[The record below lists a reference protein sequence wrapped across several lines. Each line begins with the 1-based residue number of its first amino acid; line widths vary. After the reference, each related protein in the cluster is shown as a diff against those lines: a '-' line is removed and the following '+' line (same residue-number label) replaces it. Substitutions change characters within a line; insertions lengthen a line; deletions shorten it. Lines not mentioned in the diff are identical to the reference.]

1 MQYGGYC
8 AKSTV
13 FRSAQTLLCLFLLFL
28 RYRHS
33 RHSSKRRLSIMGH
46 VSHVESRA
54 LASASPP
61 GRKATDLLH
70 IVNRSVARLD
80 GLRKRREVTLR
91 DAQLSVAYCEPSLT
105 RLFSRPFDIGI
116 QCFRS
121 SCRSS
126 NRYNVWQPVHVTDI
140 VFYYSV
146 MCSSSCY
153 SLAVT

>member
-8 AKSTV
+8 P
-13 FRSAQTLLCLFLLFL
+13 RSAVLRSAHRSTQTLLCLFHLFL

-46 VSHVESRA
+46 VSHVVSRA
-54 LASASPP
+54 LAIASPP

-91 DAQLSVAYCEPSLT
+91 YAQLSVAYCEPSFTPVDSPYVVLLT
-105 RLFSRPFDIGI
+105 
-116 QCFRS
+116 
-121 SCRSS
+121 
-126 NRYNVWQPVHVTDI
+126 TDYQ
-140 VFYYSV
+140 YYSP
-146 MCSSSCY
+146 SS
-153 SLAVT
+153 LI